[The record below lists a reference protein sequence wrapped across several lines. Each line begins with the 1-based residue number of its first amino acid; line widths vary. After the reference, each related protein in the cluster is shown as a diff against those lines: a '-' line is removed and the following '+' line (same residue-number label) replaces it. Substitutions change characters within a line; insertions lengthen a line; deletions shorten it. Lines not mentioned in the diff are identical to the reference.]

1 MALFTKIIPSITS
14 EKKKGL
20 FFDSIFIDMN
30 GHGCTAIDDDADD
43 LCRERDDDRRSN
55 NNSNININN
64 NNSAGKEPADSI
76 LFFTKEPNKS
86 DSIKSRNEK
95 SMASYK
101 QIADRKQSDGRMNE
115 TNSSS
120 HSRNNKENSSM
131 NSNNPIISDII
142 SHANLIRRSATGALI
157 LEPRGTIDERFITS
171 RSGVIAT
178 TSASAKDATTTTTD
192 GDDAVD
198 GLDDTVSGDGNDEE
212 GGDDERADSYIEV
225 LFSRVRHNH
234 IQYVLHA
241 LEQGFDINAI
251 DQNGNSI
258 AHICAQNN
266 HRKLLHAIIEK
277 YPWIDLNRRN
287 KKHCTALD
295 YCEKY
300 GFLKMYDWLVV
311 EGAFHGRE
319 LAVIAPKR
327 SQNHHLR

>member
-1 MALFTKIIPSITS
+1 MALFSKIIPSITE
-14 EKKKGL
+14 EKKKGM
-20 FFDSIFIDMN
+20 FFDSIFIDMD
-30 GHGCTAIDDDADD
+30 GHGCTAIDDDDRH
-43 LCRERDDDRRSN
+43 RERNDDDDDDDHS
-55 NNSNININN
+55 S
-64 NNSAGKEPADSI
+64 SEGKEQTDSR
-76 LFFTKEPNKS
+76 LFFPKEPNKS

-101 QIADRKQSDGRMNE
+101 QIADRKQSEGTTV

-120 HSRNNKENSSM
+120 HLRNDKENSSLT
-131 NSNNPIISDII
+131 SNTIISNII
-142 SHANLIRRSATGALI
+142 SHANLIRRSATGALV
-157 LEPRGTIDERFITS
+157 LERKGTMDERFMTS
-171 RSGVIAT
+171 RSATTTSSGVAAT
-178 TSASAKDATTTTTD
+178 TSASAKDATS
-192 GDDAVD
+192 DDAVD
-198 GLDDTVSGDGNDEE
+198 GLDDGDGNDD
-212 GGDDERADSYIEV
+212 GDDGTDNYIEI

-241 LEQGFDINAI
+241 LEQGFDINTV

-258 AHICAQNN
+258 VHICTQNN

-287 KKHCTALD
+287 KKDCTALD

-327 SQNHHLR
+327 SQNHLR

>member
-1 MALFTKIIPSITS
+1 MALFTKIIPSITE
-14 EKKKGL
+14 EKKKGM
-20 FFDSIFIDMN
+20 FFDSIFIDMD
-30 GHGCTAIDDDADD
+30 GHGCTAIDDDDRN
-43 LCRERDDDRRSN
+43 RERNDDDDDHSN
-55 NNSNININN
+55 SQ
-64 NNSAGKEPADSI
+64 GKEQTDSR
-76 LFFTKEPNKS
+76 LFFSKEPNKS

-101 QIADRKQSDGRMNE
+101 QIADRKQSEGTTV

-120 HSRNNKENSSM
+120 HLRNDKENSSLS
-131 NSNNPIISDII
+131 SNTIISNII
-142 SHANLIRRSATGALI
+142 SHANLIRRSATGALV
-157 LEPRGTIDERFITS
+157 LERRDTIDERFMTS
-171 RSGVIAT
+171 RSATTTSSGITAT
-178 TSASAKDATTTTTD
+178 TSASAKDATS
-192 GDDAVD
+192 DDAVD
-198 GLDDTVSGDGNDEE
+198 GLDNDGDGNDD
-212 GGDDERADSYIEV
+212 GDDRTDSYIEV

-241 LEQGFDINAI
+241 LAQGFDINTV

-258 AHICAQNN
+258 VHICTQNN

-319 LAVIAPKR
+319 LAIIAPKR
-327 SQNHHLR
+327 PQNHHLR